1 MNICQFKCIIYKEL
15 KKQKIRINNPI
26 NGCHET
32 GELDLSTNEKL
43 VISGGKRLK
52 GEVNIHG
59 SKNAAVALVAA
70 AVLVEGKVII
80 ENIPEIVDVNIL
92 LNTIQDLGGIVEH
105 ISHDTVSIDCTE
117 INKSKT
123 ENYDLSTMRGSYYLA
138 GALLGRKHNAEVVS
152 PGGCDFGIRPLDQH
166 KKGFEALG
174 ASFEMTGGY
183 IKTKARKLIGSQVY
197 FDKISVGA
205 TINVILAAVLAEG
218 MTNIEN
224 AAREPHI
231 VDVANFL
238 NMMGADIKGA
248 GTSVIRI
255 RGVEKLFG
263 GKTYSVVPDMIEA
276 GTFMIIAAATRG
288 SITVKNIIPEHME
301 SLTVKLN
308 ETGGVSIEEGD
319 DYITVKGIRRPKAVL
334 VQTLEYPGF
343 PTDLQP
349 QIVGL
354 MSIAEGQG
362 TVVES
367 IFEDRFRYVDQL
379 LQLGA
384 DIRVEGR
391 TALINGVN
399 KLVGAP
405 IKATDLRAAASLIM
419 CGLVAEGTTTVYN
432 LEYLDRGYEGF
443 VKKLSEL
450 GADIKRIQ
458 V

>member
-1 MNICQFKCIIYKEL
+1 M
-15 KKQKIRINNPI
+15 
-26 NGCHET
+26 
-32 GELDLSTNEKL
+32 STNEKL
-43 VISGGKRLK
+43 VINGGKRLK

-70 AVLVEGKVII
+70 AILVEGKVTI
-80 ENIPEIVDVNIL
+80 ENLPEIDDVGVL
-92 LNTIQDLGGIVEH
+92 LESIKELGGIIEH
-105 ISHDTVSIDCTE
+105 ISHDTVSIDCTN
-117 INKSKT
+117 INKSKAD
-123 ENYDLSTMRGSYYLA
+123 NHDLSKMRASYYLV
-138 GALLGRKHNAEVVS
+138 GALLGRRHSAEVIF
-152 PGGCDFGIRPLDQH
+152 PGGCNFGIRPVDQH

-174 ASFEMTGGY
+174 ASFETIGGY
-183 IKTKARKLIGSQVY
+183 ITAKARKLIGAQVY

-205 TINVILAAVLAEG
+205 TINIMLAAVLAEG

-248 GTSVIRI
+248 GTNVIRI
-255 RGVEKLFG
+255 KGVEKLHG

-276 GTFMIIAAATRG
+276 GTFMITAAATRG
-288 SITVKNIIPEHME
+288 TITVRNIIPEHME
-301 SLTVKLN
+301 SLTVKLK

-319 DYITVKGIRRPKAVL
+319 DYITVKGHKRPKGVL
-334 VQTLEYPGF
+334 VQTMEYPGF

-349 QIVGL
+349 QMVSL
-354 MSIAEGQG
+354 LSIAEGQG

-367 IFEDRFRYVDQL
+367 IYDNRFQYVEQL
-379 LQLGA
+379 HQMGA
-384 DIRVEGR
+384 DIRAEGR
-391 TALINGVN
+391 TAFINGVS

-405 IKATDLRAAASLIM
+405 IRATDLRAAASLII

-443 VKKLSEL
+443 VKKLAEL
-450 GADIKRIQ
+450 GADIKRVQ

>member
-1 MNICQFKCIIYKEL
+1 MA
-15 KKQKIRINNPI
+15 
-26 NGCHET
+26 
-32 GELDLSTNEKL
+32 TNEKL
-43 VISGGKRLK
+43 VINGGKKLK

-70 AVLVEGKVII
+70 AILVEGKVVI
-80 ENIPEIVDVNIL
+80 ENLPEIVDVNIL
-92 LNTIQDLGGIVEH
+92 LDTIKELGGVVEN
-105 ISHDTVSIDCTE
+105 ISHDTVSIDCTD
-117 INKSKT
+117 INKTKAD
-123 ENYDLSTMRGSYYLA
+123 NYDLSTMRGSYYLV
-138 GALLGRKHNAEVVS
+138 GALLGRKHSADVVS
-152 PGGCDFGIRPLDQH
+152 PGGCNFGIRPLDQH

-174 ASFEMTGGY
+174 ASFETTGGY
-183 IKTKARKLIGSQVY
+183 IKTKARKLTGSQVY

-205 TINVILAAVLAEG
+205 TINVMLAAVLAEG

-255 RGVEKLFG
+255 KGVEKLQG

-288 SITVKNIIPEHME
+288 NITVKNIIPEHME

-308 ETGGVSIEEGD
+308 ETGGVLIEEGD
-319 DYITVKGIRRPKAVL
+319 DCITVKGTRRPKAVL

-354 MSIAEGQG
+354 LSIAEGQG

-391 TALINGVN
+391 TALINGVS
-399 KLVGAP
+399 KLIGAP

-443 VKKLSEL
+443 VKKLAEL
-450 GADIKRIQ
+450 GADIKR